1 MLFSTPR
8 IVSIIMLL
16 AILFISLMLS
26 SYVEGMD
33 TASTTP
39 PTAST
44 TPPTATTTP
53 PTAAATTRL
62 TEIPPTL
69 KTMAATE
76 AGKTINKEAPAS
88 KTYSADGTPVPSDA
102 ITLGNTKNK
111 LLTVADIRDALQN
124 NNGVQQLLTSLPVK
138 KPTPQ

>member
-8 IVSIIMLL
+8 IVSILMLL
-16 AILFISLMLS
+16 TILIISLMLS
-26 SYVEGMD
+26 SYIEGMD
-33 TASTTP
+33 TAKP

-44 TPPTATTTP
+44 MPPTATT
-53 PTAAATTRL
+53 TAAATTRL
-62 TEIPPTL
+62 TEISPTL
-69 KTMAATE
+69 KTILARE
-76 AGKTINKEAPAS
+76 AGKTINKEAPTT

-102 ITLGNTKNK
+102 ITLGNTKNE

>member
-33 TASTTP
+33 TAKP

-44 TPPTATTTP
+44 TPPTATP
-53 PTAAATTRL
+53 PSAATTTPATTRV

>member
-33 TASTTP
+33 TAKP

-44 TPPTATTTP
+44 TPPTAAAATTT
-53 PTAAATTRL
+53 AATTRL

-76 AGKTINKEAPAS
+76 AGKTINKEAPES